1 MKKTLNFCALHT
13 PIKYPSV
20 SNKIHIQKKSD
31 ILFFT
36 SPNLYYICTIKK
48 FKLTTMKKIAISC
61 LFVLSALSG
70 SVQAQEVGKVRV
82 GFNFGYAIPDGG
94 GGISYSLEP
103 KYNLKENMMVGL
115 KFGAAGMLK
124 NIEGEDGAGTFE
136 ADLAAT
142 GYYLGTF
149 DYYFHKSGSF
159 APYVG
164 AGMGIFK
171 IAALEVNNVSFA
183 ADNKFGGLLRCGFE
197 LGKFRLGAEYNL
209 IPNSDLEDLNGNAAG
224 ESKNSYI
231 NIHLGFFFGGG
242 QWSNK

>member
-1 MKKTLNFCALHT
+1 M
-13 PIKYPSV
+13 
-20 SNKIHIQKKSD
+20 
-31 ILFFT
+31 
-36 SPNLYYICTIKK
+36 
-48 FKLTTMKKIAISC
+48 
-61 LFVLSALSG
+61 SALSG

-94 GGISYSLEP
+94 GGLSYSIEP

-115 KFGAAGMLK
+115 KLGAALMLK
-124 NIEGEDGAGTFE
+124 NIEGEGNEGTLE

-164 AGMGIFK
+164 AGLGFYK
-171 IAALEVNNVSFA
+171 IASLEVNNVAFDAS
-183 ADNKFGGLLRCGFE
+183 NQFGGLMRCGFE

-209 IPNSDLEDLNGNAAG
+209 IPKSDLEDLNGNPAG
-224 ESKNSYI
+224 ESVNSFI